1 MLDIQYAVIDTALP
15 HSEFCFEWD
24 KCDDCW
30 EDEIAKVV
38 SLFATEPVDA
48 EMVGRSTL
56 QDNAMYAGYSPA
68 DRKFQL
74 LDMSEDL
81 GEIDAYKL
89 YKFQAACSQCNL
101 FYNTRLGFCPNC

>member
-56 QDNAMYAGYSPA
+56 QDNPMYAGYSPA

-81 GEIDAYKL
+81 GDLANEWATEELRIRMVLTASSGSTSHTGDH
-89 YKFQAACSQCNL
+89 S
-101 FYNTRLGFCPNC
+101 